1 MPRFKTKRVLIA
13 LVAFATL
20 VAGAPAAAAGHEH
33 GLLWKVSGHGYQ
45 PSWLFGTIHSSDPR
59 VTRLTP
65 PLTHA
70 FDSSSSYSMELIFS
84 GPGFV
89 HMAESMYLP
98 EDEKLENL
106 IGDDLYQ
113 QVRTTLDDMG
123 VATDDLNHK
132 KPWAV
137 ILSLGSPHPSHGLF
151 LDLLLQV
158 RATMQLKPTFGLESM
173 DEQIAVFNDMSTE
186 DQVSLLNEAMRT
198 QARAKDNMPELMRAY
213 LDRDLTQLYTISKR
227 MEAQAGSTYSKLMKR
242 LLVQRNLRMLKRM
255 QPRLKEGNAFIAVGA
270 LHLAG
275 PDGLLALLR
284 KDGYHVEAVY

>member
-1 MPRFKTKRVLIA
+1 MPRFNTKRVLIA
-13 LVAFATL
+13 LVALATL
-20 VAGAPAAAAGHEH
+20 VAGAPAAAASHEH
-33 GLLWKVSGHGYQ
+33 GLLWKISGHGYK

-59 VTRLTP
+59 VTRLAP
-65 PLTHA
+65 PLTRV

-106 IGDDLYQ
+106 IGDDLYKR
-113 QVRTTLDDMG
+113 VRTTLSDMG
-123 VATDDLNHK
+123 VATDDLNYK

-137 ILSLGSPHPSHGLF
+137 ILSLGSPHASQGLF
-151 LDLLLQV
+151 LDMLLQV

-186 DQVSLLNEAMRT
+186 DQVSLLTEAMRT
-198 QARAKDNMPELMRAY
+198 QAQARNDMPELMRAY
-213 LDRDLTQLYTISKR
+213 LNRDLTQLYSISKR
-227 MEAQAGSTYSKLMKR
+227 MESRTGSTYSKLMNR

-284 KDGYHVEAVY
+284 KNGYRTEAVY